1 MVSPG
6 IQGGFRHRHN
16 IMSAKPQAAKKIR
29 VLIVDDHPMIRE
41 GLASMLATQPDI
53 EFCGEAETAAQA
65 LEMIPSKRPA
75 IVIADITL
83 PGKSGIELIKDIAA
97 MHPEVATLAVSMH
110 DESVYAERV
119 LRAGARGYIMKKEG
133 GKRIIEAIRKVA
145 AGEIAVSEKMSAQ
158 ILRIF
163 SGRPTGD
170 VESPVRQLTDREFEV
185 FELIGRGLGTAQM
198 AVELHI
204 SAKTV
209 EVHRA
214 HIKEKLQIRSG
225 TELIA
230 YAARWSESTENR

>member
-1 MVSPG
+1 
-6 IQGGFRHRHN
+6 
-16 IMSAKPQAAKKIR
+16 MSAKPQAGKKTR

-41 GLASMLATQPDI
+41 GLASLLATQPDI

-65 LEMIPSKRPA
+65 LEMIPVKRPA

-97 MHPEVATLAVSMH
+97 MYPEVATLAVSMH

-133 GKRIIEAIRKVA
+133 GKRIIEAIRKVV
-145 AGEIAVSEKMSAQ
+145 AGEVAVSDKMSAQ

-163 SGRPTGD
+163 SGRPGGD
-170 VESPVRQLTDREFEV
+170 EGSPVRQLTDREFEV

-198 AVELHI
+198 AAELHI

-214 HIKEKLQIRSG
+214 HIKEKLQIKSG

-230 YAARWSESTENR
+230 YAARWSESSEGK

>member
-1 MVSPG
+1 M
-6 IQGGFRHRHN
+6 
-16 IMSAKPQAAKKIR
+16 AAKNSSEKKTR
-29 VLIVDDHPMIRE
+29 VLIVDDHPMMRE
-41 GLASMLATQPDI
+41 GLASLLGTQPDL
-53 EFCGEAETAAQA
+53 EVCGDAETAAQA
-65 LEMIPSKRPA
+65 LEMIPRCRPA
-75 IVIADITL
+75 IVIADITM

-97 MHPEVATLAVSMH
+97 MYPEVATLAVSMH

-133 GKRIIEAIRKVA
+133 GKRILEAIRKVRD
-145 AGEIAVSEKMSAQ
+145 GEVAVSEKMSAQ

-163 SGRPTGD
+163 SGRPGGD
-170 VESPVRQLTDREFEV
+170 EGSPVRQLTDREFEV

-198 AVELHI
+198 AAELHL

-214 HIKEKLQIRSG
+214 HIREKLQIRSG

-230 YAARWSESTENR
+230 YAARWAESADNK